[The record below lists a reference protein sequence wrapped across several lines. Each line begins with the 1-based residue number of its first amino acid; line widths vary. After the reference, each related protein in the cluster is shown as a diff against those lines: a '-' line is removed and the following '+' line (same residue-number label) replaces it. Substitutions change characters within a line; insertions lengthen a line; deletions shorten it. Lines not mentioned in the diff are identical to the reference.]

1 MLMET
6 IFQEGDSKKA
16 PMVVDRLQLKDVQRQ
31 TASVTLRDKA
41 EWTTEFACKRVWE
54 ITRIQIRNNLSLPK
68 HPKRASIQQIP

>member
-31 TASVTLRDKA
+31 TASVTLKQVDQR
-41 EWTTEFACKRVWE
+41 
-54 ITRIQIRNNLSLPK
+54 QS
-68 HPKRASIQQIP
+68 

>member
-31 TASVTLRDKA
+31 TASVTLKQVDQRHDKA

-54 ITRIQIRNNLSLPK
+54 ITRIQI
-68 HPKRASIQQIP
+68 